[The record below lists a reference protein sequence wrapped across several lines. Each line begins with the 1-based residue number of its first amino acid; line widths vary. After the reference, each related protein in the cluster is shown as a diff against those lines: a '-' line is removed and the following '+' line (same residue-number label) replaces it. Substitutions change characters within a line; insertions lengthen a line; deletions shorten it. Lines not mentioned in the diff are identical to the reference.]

1 MRASRLTGGDTVV
14 LTDFSN
20 NTGDAIFDDTL
31 KQALKVSLSQ
41 SPFLKILPERTV
53 RATLKLM
60 TQPANS
66 PISPSIAR
74 EVGQRSGS
82 KAFISGAIA
91 SLDTDYV
98 IGLKAENCINGR
110 VLAQVQVTARS
121 KDEVIAQLGNA
132 ATDLRSAGE
141 SISTV
146 KKFDVPLRRATT
158 GSLEALKE
166 YTWVDRPRTRRDH
179 PRPSPIYKKAIA
191 LDPLFARAY
200 SALSAEYFDS
210 GESTLAAFTA
220 PKPTNCAAGLPTWR
234 RLRSTPRITAS
245 LLATLKKPR
254 THMIGIFVLVQV
266 TILQATPDQNP
277 KVVRFP
283 DNNSAEISDNG
294 KTSVL
299 HTGDHWQLVADGHH
313 RQRSR

>member
-132 ATDLRSAGE
+132 ATDLRSKLGE

-166 YTWVDRPRTRRDH
+166 YTLGGQAENAKGPPAAIPH
-179 PRPSPIYKKAIA
+179 YKKAIA

-210 GESTLAAFTA
+210 GESALAAVYSTKAYELRGWVTDLEKVEIDASYHSFT
-220 PKPTNCAAGLPTWR
+220 
-234 RLRSTPRITAS
+234 
-245 LLATLKKPR
+245 
-254 THMIGIFVLVQV
+254 
-266 TILQATPDQNP
+266 
-277 KVVRFP
+277 
-283 DNNSAEISDNG
+283 
-294 KTSVL
+294 
-299 HTGDHWQLVADGHH
+299 TGDLEKAAHAYDRNLRARASHH
-313 RQRSR
+313 SPSNS

>member
-1 MRASRLTGGDTVV
+1 MILSSDPSSTIPDGVTTRAPALAARMSGSLEADIPISLCSAPTINRRQSKKLIAAAGLLVAAIAIYAGLRYYSVRASRLTGGDTVV

-132 ATDLRSAGE
+132 ATDLRSKLGE
-141 SISTV
+141 SIRTV

-166 YTWVDRPRTRRDH
+166 YTLGGQAENAKGPPAAIPHLQKSHRARSPVRPC
-179 PRPSPIYKKAIA
+179 
-191 LDPLFARAY
+191 LQRA
-200 SALSAEYFDS
+200 F
-210 GESTLAAFTA
+210 G
-220 PKPTNCAAGLPTWR
+220 
-234 RLRSTPRITAS
+234 RI
-245 LLATLKKPR
+245 
-254 THMIGIFVLVQV
+254 F
-266 TILQATPDQNP
+266 
-277 KVVRFP
+277 RF
-283 DNNSAEISDNG
+283 G
-294 KTSVL
+294 
-299 HTGDHWQLVADGHH
+299 
-313 RQRSR
+313 